1 MNMKAILKTKEEA
14 GVELRELPIPKP
26 GPKEVLV
33 KVKAAAICGTDLHIY
48 EWNAWAQRAVQRLP
62 IVLGH
67 EFSGEVVEVGKAVER
82 VRVGDYIAG
91 ESHIPCGRCYQCLNG
106 FQHICGNLKLFG
118 VDCDGCFAEYA
129 IIPEICARKI
139 PEVISPEIGA
149 ILEPLGTAV
158 RAAYE
163 MKPAGATVAVIGCGP
178 IGLFAIASARSMG
191 AAKIFAIDVATL
203 RLDLAIKV
211 GADVILNSNDV
222 DILLRII
229 EETSGVGV
237 DILID
242 ASGSV
247 DAIRL
252 GFKYLRKGGRVALIG
267 LPSRALEIDLGPD
280 VVFKE
285 AKVLGIHGRE
295 MFGTWTMMENLLK
308 EGRLKVDPIITHK
321 MSLVSFSEGF
331 ELLKSSQAC
340 KVILKP

>member
-1 MNMKAILKTKEEA
+1 MKAILKTKKETGA
-14 GVELRELPIPKP
+14 ELKELPIPKP
-26 GPKEVLV
+26 GLKEVLV

-48 EWNAWAQRAVQRLP
+48 EWNAWAQQAVQRLP
-62 IVLGH
+62 VVLGH

-82 VRVGDYIAG
+82 VKVGDYIAG
-91 ESHIPCGRCYQCLNG
+91 ETHIPCGRCYQCLNG

-129 IIPEICARKI
+129 IIPEICAHNI

-163 MKPAGATVAVIGCGP
+163 VKPAGATVAVIGCGP

-191 AAKIFAIDVATL
+191 AAKIFALDVAL
-203 RLDLAIKV
+203 PRLDLALKV
-211 GADVILNSNDV
+211 GADATLNSNDV
-222 DILLRII
+222 DILSRIV

-237 DILID
+237 DIFID

-267 LPSRALEIDLGPD
+267 LPSKPLEIDLGSD

-285 AKVLGIHGRE
+285 AKIFGIHGRE
-295 MFGTWTMMENLLK
+295 MFGTWTMMENLLQ
-308 EGRLKVDPIITHK
+308 EGHLKVDPVITHK
-321 MSLVSFSEGF
+321 MSLESFSEGF
-331 ELLKSSQAC
+331 ELLSSSQAC